1 MLRLGEMQT
10 LEIVKKVDFG
20 VYLAEGGEPQER
32 VLLPAKQVPEGAR
45 PGDKL
50 EVFLYRDSSDRPI
63 ATTRRPKLTLGETAV
78 LEVVEVSR
86 IGAFLDW
93 GWRKICSSPSGSR
106 HGGCARGSTAWQ
118 PSIWTRAAGCVRR

>member
-1 MLRLGEMQT
+1 MRLGEMQT

-50 EVFLYRDSSDRPI
+50 EVLSYTGGRLLIRGDIKR
-63 ATTRRPKLTLGETAV
+63 
-78 LEVVEVSR
+78 VEFD
-86 IGAFLDW
+86 G
-93 GWRKICSSPSGSR
+93 
-106 HGGCARGSTAWQ
+106 
-118 PSIWTRAAGCVRR
+118 